1 MISFLDCQTPNTHAG
16 PWDPCIIVVQVVYHV
31 RRIAQLKRNRSCH
44 SAIWAAFLSK
54 IRTVGGISV
63 ERRDPYNK
71 EKMFVSFWL
80 LPRGN
85 TTTSFFALMRT
96 GPHRLL
102 NLVQIKSI
110 DWPRMHDF
118 SPSVLGFVL
127 WCAGRKTYLVC
138 FSWLSAV
145 LFWVKDI
152 KRVFWKR
159 RYATSM
165 FTK

>member
-102 NLVQIKSI
+102 NLVQIKST

-127 WCAGRKTYLVC
+127 WSCRPKNLPGMFLMIVSRSL
-138 FSWLSAV
+138 LSKGHQTRI
-145 LFWVKDI
+145 LEKKI
-152 KRVFWKR
+152 CN
-159 RYATSM
+159 
-165 FTK
+165 